1 MHVKIEDKFLL
12 IMEEVMKSKQSLWIF
27 LAASAAAMW
36 GVSGLFGE
44 ALFSFSSSVT
54 PMWLTQTRMI
64 ISGVILLV
72 LAQIMGHKPFATLK
86 NKRDLLI
93 IIAYGLFGLL
103 PVQLFYFIV
112 IQEANASLATILQF
126 MGPFFVIAYLGFTH
140 KQVIRRLDILA
151 AIVAFIGVFL
161 LATHG
166 KFNQLAI
173 TPLALLCGFLSAIG
187 EAAYTLIPVGIVKRV
202 SSLVLTGWGML
213 VAGIGLIIVHPSL
226 PNIPNKPQVWLL
238 TSAVILIG
246 TIIPFQIMANA
257 LRYVKPAIVSLLDA
271 FEPLAATIG
280 AVFVFHLP
288 MAFMDWLG
296 TILILI
302 AVLALNISPKN
313 KIKQTE

>member
-1 MHVKIEDKFLL
+1 
-12 IMEEVMKSKQSLWIF
+12 MENKAKQKLWTI

-44 ALFSFSSSVT
+44 ALFGVSNAIT
-54 PMWLTQTRMI
+54 PLWLTQTRMI
-64 ISGVILLV
+64 ISAVVLLTI
-72 LAQIMGHKPFATLK
+72 AQILGHKPFSTLK
-86 NKRDLLI
+86 NKHDLLV

-112 IQEANASLATILQF
+112 IQQANASVATILQF
-126 MGPFFVIAYLGFTH
+126 MGPFFVIAYLGITH
-140 KQVIRRLDILA
+140 KQVIRRLDIIA
-151 AIVAFIGVFL
+151 AIAAFIGVFL

-187 EAAYTLIPVGIVKRV
+187 EASYTLIPVSIVKRV

-213 VAGIGLIIVHPSL
+213 VAGIGLIIIHPNF
-226 PNIPNKPQVWLL
+226 PPIPNKPQVWLL
-238 TSAVILIG
+238 AGAVIVIG

-271 FEPLAATIG
+271 FEPLAATFG
-280 AVFVFHLP
+280 AVLVFNLS
-288 MAFMDWLG
+288 MSVMDWIG
-296 TILILI
+296 TILILV

-313 KIKQTE
+313 KIKRRKQS